1 MWTSQIHFRGAA
13 KRYERQRGAE
23 ATPRSW
29 GRRSG
34 DELRASSLRPSGEE
48 ERVVW
53 SRQFPASW
61 GPLGIRVSGST
72 ESSTSPLDKCVR
84 VARVSAQLRSVCSLR
99 PRGLPGSRREGALCQ
114 GPRSALP
121 GLQVGVVYMSWC
133 LQRKW
138 MFMKTWESSPCP
150 MNFRYISFL
159 AALPVAVFSAVDVPH
174 PQSGKSG

>member
-1 MWTSQIHFRGAA
+1 MFLHDLSTRRHQRSGTDNTNRSSKGDSSGLPYSLKADVDQSNSLPGAA

-23 ATPRSW
+23 ETPRSW

-84 VARVSAQLRSVCSLR
+84 VARVSAQLRSVCSLL

-114 GPRSALP
+114 GPRSLAPPSP
-121 GLQVGVVYMSWC
+121 GC
-133 LQRKW
+133 R
-138 MFMKTWESSPCP
+138 WESSVCLGAYKE
-150 MNFRYISFL
+150 NGYL
-159 AALPVAVFSAVDVPH
+159 
-174 PQSGKSG
+174 

>member
-1 MWTSQIHFRGAA
+1 MDQSNSLPGAA

-23 ATPRSW
+23 AAPRSW

-61 GPLGIRVSGST
+61 GPLGIRVSGSA

-84 VARVSAQLRSVCSLR
+84 VARVSAQLRSVCSLQ

-114 GPRSALP
+114 GPRSSLRPPRAAGGSRLYVLVLTKKMDVYENLGVFALP
-121 GLQVGVVYMSWC
+121 HEL
-133 LQRKW
+133 
-138 MFMKTWESSPCP
+138 
-150 MNFRYISFL
+150 
-159 AALPVAVFSAVDVPH
+159 
-174 PQSGKSG
+174 